1 MISPPRTAELLL
13 ESLGATIPFREPLLG
28 DLAEGFAARSAQNGV
43 DAARRWYYW
52 EAMRAAPHLLWDG
65 VRGLR
70 ARDVR
75 HIAGVVFAAYCFTLM
90 LAFLTSMF
98 TGAVLATWNV
108 SPRLFA
114 HTNDSVAYVAFAL
127 GFVATII
134 GGVIA
139 AWLDERAPLV
149 SALALGVVW
158 AGASIV
164 ILTIGPG
171 NGDGWLPV
179 WAPLAQISGT
189 SLGGVLRVRALR
201 SVSRSEQ
208 AASVTPPT

>member
-1 MISPPRTAELLL
+1 M
-13 ESLGATIPFREPLLG
+13 
-28 DLAEGFAARSAQNGV
+28 
-43 DAARRWYYW
+43 
-52 EAMRAAPHLLWDG
+52 
-65 VRGLR
+65 
-70 ARDVR
+70 
-75 HIAGVVFAAYCFTLM
+75 
-90 LAFLTSMF
+90 
-98 TGAVLATWNV
+98 
-108 SPRLFA
+108 
-114 HTNDSVAYVAFAL
+114 
-127 GFVATII
+127 ATII

-201 SVSRSEQ
+201 AVSRLEQ
-208 AASVTPPT
+208 AASVTPPA